1 MQTLIFNSIAAWIS
15 ALFQALPKKL
25 RPSCLELLIG
35 CIIAS
40 SGHISQALL
49 AIDFRNHWTA
59 YYKIFTDAS
68 WSWLRLCREWF
79 RLTCRL
85 SGGDKIIL
93 AVDDTLVCRSS
104 ENAPGANIH
113 FDHAHKANRT
123 DYPLSQ
129 LYVALF
135 TIVRHGEKHA
145 ALPVAMQ
152 LLHKGG
158 NRSKLEIARDL
169 VKLADTHK
177 NDPRPLQLL
186 CDSWYMKEPLIAPIL
201 KKGIHCVGQLRRDSA
216 LFMPPV
222 KKNARGRPPKYGE
235 RLTFERVRQLFPL
248 QNATLYAYGKERLF
262 EFYSFQAKVRFLR
275 GELCSLVWSRFST
288 DGGEPTQWRLYLST
302 DASMGGEQI
311 LSLYA
316 LRWSVEPAFNDIKNR
331 FGLVQ
336 AWQQTRNALARRSL
350 FICMAYGL
358 SALCSLIFGQ
368 SLSELCPVGWRKGHP
383 MTPGWAS
390 QTLERIFRGF
400 PVRACW
406 NRTLQKM
413 ILPDVL
419 RDLRFR
425 KTG

>member
-216 LFMPPV
+216 LFMPPA
-222 KKNARGRPPKYGE
+222 KKTLAADLQNMAKNSPSSGCGSFSPCKPPPCTPTAKNACSSSILSRRRSVSFEANFAALCGAAFRRTAESRHSGASTCLPTPPW
-235 RLTFERVRQLFPL
+235 
-248 QNATLYAYGKERLF
+248 AA
-262 EFYSFQAKVRFLR
+262 
-275 GELCSLVWSRFST
+275 SRFFRST
-288 DGGEPTQWRLYLST
+288 PCDGPWNRLST
-302 DASMGGEQI
+302 TSKTA
-311 LSLYA
+311 
-316 LRWSVEPAFNDIKNR
+316 
-331 FGLVQ
+331 
-336 AWQQTRNALARRSL
+336 
-350 FICMAYGL
+350 
-358 SALCSLIFGQ
+358 SALSRHG
-368 SLSELCPVGWRKGHP
+368 
-383 MTPGWAS
+383 
-390 QTLERIFRGF
+390 
-400 PVRACW
+400 
-406 NRTLQKM
+406 NR
-413 ILPDVL
+413 
-419 RDLRFR
+419 R
-425 KTG
+425 